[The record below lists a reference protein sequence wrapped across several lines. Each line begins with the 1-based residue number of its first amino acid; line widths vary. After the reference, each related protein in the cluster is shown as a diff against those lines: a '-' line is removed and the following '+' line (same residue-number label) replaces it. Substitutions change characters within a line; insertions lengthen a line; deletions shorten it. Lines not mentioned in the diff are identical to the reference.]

1 MLITNMYNSYIEVY
15 GDTFKVKERTT
26 PSILIEHTI
35 ISATTVIILEK
46 KLAERE
52 GLETMT
58 VRSIVIIR
66 TAAIHTY
73 LLIAS
78 IWNCRG
84 S

>member
-46 KLAERE
+46 KTS
-52 GLETMT
+52 GK
-58 VRSIVIIR
+58 
-66 TAAIHTY
+66 
-73 LLIAS
+73 
-78 IWNCRG
+78 RG
-84 S
+84 PRNHDC